1 MYSSLISFT
10 LTISFIAYGVT
21 QLGTLKQNYNRRN
34 REYKRAKNY
43 LKQETCTNPR
53 VKAELGDFNL
63 CLESEKI
70 MDNPPFIAAI
80 VDTAE
85 GLHLCGNGYCE
96 LLGHNITSSLP
107 QIIFTLGIMALLLLW
122 VSGRNFRR
130 NQNEA
135 AESYWSLPG
144 SSKT

>member
-1 MYSSLISFT
+1 M
-10 LTISFIAYGVT
+10 SFIAFSVS
-21 QLGTLKQNYNRRN
+21 QLGTLRLNYMQRR
-34 REYKRAKNY
+34 REYKRAQNY
-43 LKQETCTNPR
+43 LNQETCTNPR
-53 VKAELGDFNL
+53 VKAELGEFNL
-63 CLESEKI
+63 CHQSEKI

-107 QIIFTLGIMALLLLW
+107 QIIFTLGIMTLLLLW
-122 VSGRNFRR
+122 ISGKNFRH

-135 AESYWSLPG
+135 AETYWSLPG
-144 SSKT
+144 SSKTS